1 MPYRPFAFSLLVA
14 AALASLAFD
23 FVERESDGAG
33 GALLLDGAFGVTAS
47 SDGAFVYV
55 AASVDDAITVFARDA
70 ASGALTFASATTP
83 DLDALDFAADVVL
96 SPGGE
101 HLYAAGL
108 LSDSVAVFARDA
120 GSGALAFVERLKD
133 GEGDITNLNGAR
145 ASIVSQDGAH
155 VYVAAAVDNAVVSF
169 ERDPVTGALTHLGSA
184 RDGQAGVDG
193 LFGAVAITLSPDGA
207 HLYAAGNFDDEIAVF
222 ARDGESG
229 ALTFVEAEGESID
242 GPSAVVV
249 SPDGAHAY
257 VANGVGDSLAQ
268 FARDPVSGALEFVAS
283 IANGIGDP
291 PADGL
296 DGPSEIAITPDG
308 AWLFVPGA
316 GETASTIAAFARDA
330 ATGTLQFVEIA
341 RDGEGG
347 FEGFAN
353 PLGIA
358 LADGGASIYVT
369 GSEADAIAVLAPE
382 PAAAAIAAGAVAS
395 LAMLARARSRR

>member
-1 MPYRPFAFSLLVA
+1 MPHRSLAFSLLVA

-23 FVERESDGAG
+23 FVEREIDGAG
-33 GALLLDGAFGVTAS
+33 GVELLDGAFGVTAS

-70 ASGALTFASATTP
+70 ATGALTFASATTP

-145 ASIVSQDGAH
+145 ASVVSPDGEN
-155 VYVAAAVDNAVVSF
+155 VYVAAAADNAVVSF

-229 ALTFVEAEGESID
+229 ALTFVEAEGASID

-257 VANGVGDSLAQ
+257 VANGVGDSLVQ
-268 FARDPVSGALEFVAS
+268 FTRDPVSGALEFVAS
-283 IANGIGDP
+283 IANGVGDP

-296 DGPSEIAITPDG
+296 DGASEIAITPDG
-308 AWLFVPGA
+308 AWLFVTGA
-316 GETASTIAAFARDA
+316 GETASTIASFARDA
-330 ATGTLQFVEIA
+330 TTGALQFVELA
-341 RDGEGG
+341 RNGEDG
-347 FEGFAN
+347 FDGFAN

-358 LADGGASIYVT
+358 LADDGANLYVT
-369 GSEADAIAVLAPE
+369 GSEGDAVAVLAPE
-382 PAAAAIAAGAVAS
+382 PAAAVIAAGVVAS
-395 LAMLARARSRR
+395 LAALARLRTRR